1 MISKYKCYPLKN
13 FIKQIRGVS
22 YKKDQISEKPIEGY
36 IPLLRA
42 TNIQNGELTY
52 ENVLYVA
59 PSLVKDEQ
67 KLRKYDILIAASS
80 GSKEVVGKPG
90 QVKEES
96 NYTFGAFCKLIR
108 PNTNINPDYLRHF
121 FNTKYYSQTISQ
133 SINGANIN
141 NLRNEHIDNLMI
153 PVPSIDIQR
162 KIAILLNKAQNL
174 IKYRKAQ
181 IEALDQLTQSVFL
194 EMFGDPSTNPKRWK
208 KVNLEEIAIKEKGA
222 IKSGPFGSQLL
233 ISEYVKNGIPVLGID
248 NVEKNKFVW
257 AKPKAISEQKYKELK
272 AFRVYSGDV
281 LISRTGTV
289 GRTCVVPDDFK
300 EGIIGPNLLK
310 VTLDKNLM
318 LPEVLSIMFNYLPHV
333 INQIKW
339 MSPGATVPVFNTKN
353 LKKVKVLVPDKKVQV
368 EFVKKIKEVEE
379 LKSKFILG
387 LTDLEKNYN
396 SLMQRAFKGELFTE
410 EKVSNL

>member
-1 MISKYKCYPLKN
+1 MKKTLLKDI
-13 FIKQIRGVS
+13 FSIRKGKKVEPVEVPSDDTIRYIQIEDLRDNSNPKFCLPNDNYVIANKNHIIIAWDGANAGTVS
-22 YKKDQISEKPIEGY
+22 YGLEGAIGSTLAILETREKNVFIPYVGKFLQSKNQYLRDTCTGATIPHISRKALENIV
-36 IPLLRA
+36 IPL
-42 TNIQNGELTY
+42 
-52 ENVLYVA
+52 
-59 PSLVKDEQ
+59 PSVERQKYISNTLDKAKSLIVK
-67 KLRKYDILIAASS
+67 
-80 GSKEVVGKPG
+80 
-90 QVKEES
+90 
-96 NYTFGAFCKLIR
+96 
-108 PNTNINPDYLRHF
+108 
-121 FNTKYYSQTISQ
+121 
-133 SINGANIN
+133 
-141 NLRNEHIDNLMI
+141 
-153 PVPSIDIQR
+153 
-162 KIAILLNKAQNL
+162 
-174 IKYRKAQ
+174 RKAQ

>member
-1 MISKYKCYPLKN
+1 MNGSWYRLNEICSP
-13 FIKQIRGVS
+13 KQWKTIAL
-22 YKKDQISEKPIEGY
+22 SELSTEGY
-36 IPLLRA
+36 PVYGANGIIGYYSDYTHTEETLLVTCRGA
-42 TNIQNGELTY
+42 TCGELNICQPY
-52 ENVLYVA
+52 SYVNGNA
-59 PSLVKDEQ
+59 MALD
-67 KLRKYDILIAASS
+67 KLD
-80 GSKEVVGKPG
+80 KEKV
-90 QVKEES
+90 
-96 NYTFGAFCKLIR
+96 
-108 PNTNINPDYLRHF
+108 
-121 FNTKYYSQTISQ
+121 
-133 SINGANIN
+133 
-141 NLRNEHIDNLMI
+141 
-153 PVPSIDIQR
+153 
-162 KIAILLNKAQNL
+162 L
-174 IKYRKAQ
+174 IKYLYYYLKNRGFNDVISGSAQPQITRNNISKIKIFLPEKKIQQKIVDLLDKNVNLIDKRKAQ